1 MAYTLYTLTTLRAGC
16 GPHGWPCAVSHRK
29 VGPPRRA
36 AAYTSLSLKPSWYQ
50 HTEASGKQL
59 PDTERCWCSTV
70 AMTQWN
76 HSHFPWHFSNDEDQ
90 YQLSC
95 SDSLRL
101 NLRVLAQSLLS
112 RCPRPIYGICGTINY
127 LNLSTVSVS
136 DVRNGSQMRKMR
148 LSTTSHNGSWSQLY
162 KCFGSWFCYSGCQ
175 PEVQTVG
182 GIQSSTK
189 LRYFHFIKYI

>member
-1 MAYTLYTLTTLRAGC
+1 MAGLVLSVTVRSALPPSL
-16 GPHGWPCAVSHRK
+16 
-29 VGPPRRA
+29 PPRRA

-50 HTEASGKQL
+50 HTEASGQQL
-59 PDTERCWCSTV
+59 PDTKRCWCSTV

-76 HSHFPWHFSNDEDQ
+76 HSHFPWHFCNDEDH

-95 SDSLRL
+95 SYSPRL
-101 NLRVLAQSLLS
+101 NLCVLAQSLLS

-127 LNLSTVSVS
+127 LNRSTVSVS
-136 DVRNGSQMRKMR
+136 DMRNGSQMRKMR

-182 GIQSSTK
+182 GI
-189 LRYFHFIKYI
+189 